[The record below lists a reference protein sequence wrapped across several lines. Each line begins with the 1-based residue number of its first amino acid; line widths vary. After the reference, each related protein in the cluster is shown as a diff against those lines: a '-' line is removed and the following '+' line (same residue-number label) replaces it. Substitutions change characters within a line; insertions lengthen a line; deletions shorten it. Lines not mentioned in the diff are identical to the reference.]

1 MNSFQFQSL
10 NNFRGKKSIHE
21 VRNCHMAQWWAGVH
35 SHQSCHWTIVFQLKA
50 EQIKKMTTGS
60 AIIEV
65 SKNENHL
72 RLQSRSYLVLH
83 LLQFCFLFFLL
94 RYAIRCFYEKIVLVY
109 RVEEELSTQ
118 PTIILFFCR
127 LFWSRA
133 DFLGCY
139 RFVPATSLS
148 FCHGV
153 LPWPC
158 PRPGSVWCREPQT
171 SLLPFTAWISKSPP
185 SIPSKLHWWD

>member
-1 MNSFQFQSL
+1 
-10 NNFRGKKSIHE
+10 
-21 VRNCHMAQWWAGVH
+21 MAQLVGLAF
-35 SHQSCHWTIVFQLKA
+35 T
-50 EQIKKMTTGS
+50 
-60 AIIEV
+60 EV
-65 SKNENHL
+65 SKNEIPL
-72 RLQSRSYLVLH
+72 KLQRFSFYYRSFFFSL
-83 LLQFCFLFFLL
+83 CFNSKTMFALICKQIIWRENRHCVSCRRRTKYPTNL
-94 RYAIRCFYEKIVLVY
+94 
-109 RVEEELSTQ
+109 
-118 PTIILFFCR
+118 TIILFFCR